1 MLPEDCFP
9 VSENARENGR
19 CVRRRNSMASVTLK
33 NVKKIYPFNGDDA
46 KKKKKKKGEEAP
58 EKKVNLQI
66 TDKGVVAV
74 QEFSV
79 DIKDK
84 EFIVLVGPSGCGK
97 STTLRMIAGLEE
109 ISEGELYIGNRLVN
123 DVAPKDRDIAM
134 VFQNYALYPHMTVY
148 ENMAFALKLRH
159 APKDEIDKK
168 VKEAAEILDI
178 TQYLGR
184 KPKALSGGQRQRVA
198 IGRAIVRD
206 PQVMLMDEPLS
217 NLDAKLRNQMRA
229 ELIKLRER
237 INTTFIYVT
246 HDQTEAMTLGDRIV
260 IMKDGFIQQIGTP
273 QEVFNHP
280 YNLFVATFIGTP
292 QMNMFENAK
301 LIKVDGKYAVQLDNQ
316 TVVLSDEKQAKLAA
330 NNVAEQDVVL
340 GVRPEH
346 IELTAGGIE
355 GKVDV
360 SEMMGSTV
368 HLHVTSMGRD
378 VVLVVSTMNMTGAE
392 VAALSS
398 GSTVHF
404 SFPGQVCHIFS
415 KETGINLEA

>member
-1 MLPEDCFP
+1 
-9 VSENARENGR
+9 
-19 CVRRRNSMASVTLK
+19 MASLTLK
-33 NVKKIYPFNGDDA
+33 NVKKIYPHNGDDA
-46 KKKKKKKGEEAP
+46 KKAKKKKNGDQPE

-74 QEFSV
+74 QEFNLEV
-79 DIKDK
+79 KDK

-109 ISEGELYIGNRLVN
+109 ISEGELYIGDRLVN

-148 ENMAFALKLRH
+148 ENMAFALRLRH
-159 APKDEIDKK
+159 TPKDEIDRA
-168 VKEAAEILDI
+168 VKQAAEILDI

-229 ELIKLRER
+229 EIIKLRER

-280 YNLFVATFIGTP
+280 YNLFVAGFIGTP
-292 QMNMFENAK
+292 QMNFFDAK
-301 LIKVDGKYAVQLDNQ
+301 LVKKDGKYAIELENI
-316 TVVLSDEKQAKLAA
+316 TVELSADKQERLA
-330 NNVAEQDVVL
+330 NNGVQAQDIVL

-346 IELTAGGIE
+346 IELEQTGIDA
-355 GKVDV
+355 KVDV
-360 SEMMGSTV
+360 SEMMGSSV
-368 HLHVTSMGRD
+368 HLHVTAMGRD
-378 VVLVVSTMNMTGAE
+378 VVVVVSTMNMTVAE
-392 VAALSS
+392 VSALTSGAAVKFNFA
-398 GSTVHF
+398 GH
-404 SFPGQVCHIFS
+404 VCHVFN

>member
-1 MLPEDCFP
+1 
-9 VSENARENGR
+9 
-19 CVRRRNSMASVTLK
+19 MASLTLK
-33 NVKKIYPFNGDDA
+33 NVKKIYPFSGDEEKKAKKA
-46 KKKKKKKGEEAP
+46 KKKKHDEP
-58 EKKVNLQI
+58 EKEKVNLQI

-74 QEFSV
+74 QEFNLDV
-79 DIKDK
+79 QDK

-109 ISEGELYIGNRLVN
+109 ISEGELYIGDRLVN

-159 APKDEIDKK
+159 TPKDEIDKA
-168 VKEAAEILDI
+168 VKQAAEILDI

-206 PQVMLMDEPLS
+206 PKVMLMDEPLS

-260 IMKDGFIQQIGTP
+260 IMKDGFIQQVGTP

-280 YNLFVATFIGTP
+280 YNLFVAGFIGSP
-292 QMNMFENAK
+292 QMNFFDAE
-301 LIKVDGKYAVQLDNQ
+301 LVKVDGKYAVKIDKL
-316 TVVLSDEKQAKLAA
+316 VVELSEDKQARLAA
-330 NNVAEQDVVL
+330 NDVQEQPITL

-346 IELTAGGIE
+346 LCLDKDGIAA
-355 GKVDV
+355 VIDV
-360 SEMMGSTV
+360 NEMMGSSI
-368 HLHVTSMGRD
+368 HLHVTTMGRE
-378 VVLVVSTMNMTGAE
+378 VIMVVSTMEMTGADI
-392 VAALSS
+392 AALSM
-398 GSTVHF
+398 GSTTGF
-404 SFPGQVCHIFS
+404 SFPGNVCHVFNR
-415 KETGINLEA
+415 ETGINLEA